1 MQVYLLSLG
10 AGLLVGVIYSLI
22 GVRSPAPP
30 VIALV
35 GLLGILLGQQVSPL
49 IESLSGAEPT
59 VVSELRRGFDP
70 RTSRIPNIPPVP
82 ASSDER
88 GS

>member
-35 GLLGILLGQQVSPL
+35 GLLGILVGQQVSPL
-49 IESLSGAEPT
+49 IESLWSEPT